1 MRRCFINFIHR
12 CFANTIIIS
21 LLSSRRY
28 VLNCQ
33 LWSHHC
39 WLWVTKLAKH
49 RFTLVSIILLILLI
63 LLLYIN
69 FVMLAIIEELAIKV
83 IICAITFLH
92 LLFWTLIFGSTLV
105 GTIIDIFAIL
115 VFIGVVMLTI
125 FSFMQPFCCV
135 VILLAST
142 DRIFDCCSEAVFLV
156 IDC

>member
-1 MRRCFINFIHR
+1 
-12 CFANTIIIS
+12 
-21 LLSSRRY
+21 
-28 VLNCQ
+28 
-33 LWSHHC
+33 
-39 WLWVTKLAKH
+39 
-49 RFTLVSIILLILLI
+49 
-63 LLLYIN
+63 
-69 FVMLAIIEELAIKV
+69 MLAIIEELTIKV

-156 IDC
+156 IYC